1 MAFVQLD
8 SEGDGPLAPSRCRV
22 GARFGKFFVAEIPLE
37 RLGHL
42 SLDRHV
48 MRIETGHGAIAQL
61 GAMAVMVNAS
71 RVHACV
77 DFPREYTGKGVVV
90 GVQDIGFDLT
100 HPTFSTKEPV
110 VGDVSA
116 ARRWPRQW

>member
-1 MAFVQLD
+1 MAFVKLD

-22 GARFGKFFVAEIPLE
+22 GARFGKLFVTEIPLE

-48 MRIETGHGAIAQL
+48 MRIETGHVAIDQL
-61 GAMAVMVNAS
+61 GATAVMVNAS

-77 DFPREYTGKGVVV
+77 DIP
-90 GVQDIGFDLT
+90 
-100 HPTFSTKEPV
+100 
-110 VGDVSA
+110 
-116 ARRWPRQW
+116 

>member
-61 GAMAVMVNAS
+61 GTTAVMVNAS

-116 ARRWPRQW
+116 AR